1 MDRAD
6 FFNLAQKATVYTN
19 EFKDLAKPVDEN
31 LLVVFKDIKYYPR
44 SIEVG
49 YEKSGKVKNIAI
61 LHDLKKNA
69 LVYADLERV
78 VKYES

>member
-1 MDRAD
+1 MERAL
-6 FFNLAQKATVYTN
+6 FFNMAQKATIYTN
-19 EFKDLAKPVDEN
+19 GFKDLSNPVDET
-31 LLVVFKDIKYYPR
+31 LLVVLKDIKYYPK

-61 LHDLKKNA
+61 LHDLKVNA

-78 VKYES
+78 VKYEP